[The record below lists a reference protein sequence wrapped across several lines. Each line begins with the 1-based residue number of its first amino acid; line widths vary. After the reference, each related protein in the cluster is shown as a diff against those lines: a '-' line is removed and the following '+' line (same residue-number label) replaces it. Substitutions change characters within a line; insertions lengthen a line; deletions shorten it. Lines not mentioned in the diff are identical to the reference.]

1 MKKALT
7 VLFLITGMLAHAQT
21 IPKKTFSAGLELGAP
36 TNSIY
41 NIGFGGSG
49 KVEIPLIAP
58 LSLSITAGYTSFY
71 YKSSLVGNNT
81 SQPAAGFVPLK
92 AGAKFYFGPGI
103 YMEAEGGTAIETNYS
118 KEKLFAYA
126 VGPGFIIPTG
136 KHTGIDLG
144 FRYEN
149 WGGGRLRQTGIR
161 AAYRIGW

>member
-1 MKKALT
+1 MKKLLPLLLMIFA
-7 VLFLITGMLAHAQT
+7 INAYAQT
-21 IPKKTFSAGLELGAP
+21 EPTKTFSAGLELGVP

-49 KVEIPLIAP
+49 KIEIPIVTP
-58 LSLSITAGYTSFY
+58 LTLSVTAGYTSFY
-71 YKSSLVGNNT
+71 YKNSLVGSNT

-103 YMEAEGGTAIETNYS
+103 YMEAEGGTVIETNYS
-118 KEKLFAYA
+118 KDQLFAYA

-136 KHTGIDLG
+136 KHTGVDLG

-161 AAYRIGW
+161 VAYRIGW

>member
-1 MKKALT
+1 MKKVLT
-7 VLFLITGMLAHAQT
+7 ALFLMAGMLAHAQT
-21 IPKKTFSAGLELGAP
+21 TPTKTFSAGLELGAP

>member
-1 MKKALT
+1 MKNFLT
-7 VLFLITGMLAHAQT
+7 AFFLMAGMLARAQT
-21 IPKKTFSAGLELGAP
+21 VPTKTFSVGLELGAP

-49 KVEIPLIAP
+49 KAEIPIVAP
-58 LSLSITAGYTSFY
+58 LSLSVTAGYTSFY
-71 YKSSLVGNNT
+71 YKSALVGSNI
-81 SQPAAGFVPLK
+81 SQTPAGFVPLK

-103 YMEAEGGTAIETNYS
+103 YMEAEGGTVIETNYS
-118 KEKLFAYA
+118 KDKLFAYA

-136 KHTGIDLG
+136 KHTGVDLG

-161 AAYRIGW
+161 VAYRIGW

>member
-1 MKKALT
+1 MKRVFTA
-7 VLFLITGMLAHAQT
+7 LFLITGMLAHAQT
-21 IPKKTFSAGLELGAP
+21 APTKTFSVGLELGAP

-71 YKSSLVGNNT
+71 YKSSLVGSNT
-81 SQPAAGFVPLK
+81 SQPPAGFVPLK

-118 KEKLFAYA
+118 KDKLFAYA